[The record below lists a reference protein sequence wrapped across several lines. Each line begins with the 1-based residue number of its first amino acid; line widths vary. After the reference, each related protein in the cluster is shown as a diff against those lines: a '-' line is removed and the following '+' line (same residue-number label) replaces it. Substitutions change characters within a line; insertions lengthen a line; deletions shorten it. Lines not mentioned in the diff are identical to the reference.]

1 MAAARRV
8 VLITGVNGYIATHT
22 AAAFLRAGFAVRG
35 TVRTRTPALVQTL
48 ERTLEPY
55 HDGDRLEVVEVPD
68 IGENGAFDC
77 VVESWCFP
85 SSWLVR
91 GRRLTPMNPMNM
103 SGDPY

>member
-1 MAAARRV
+1 MAAARRL

-48 ERTLEPY
+48 ERTLKSY

-68 IGENGAFDC
+68 IGAKGAFDG
-77 VVESWCFP
+77 VVESSCFP
-85 SSWLVR
+85 LPVWFGFVDSP
-91 GRRLTPMNPMNM
+91 G
-103 SGDPY
+103 